1 MNTTSIT
8 RRYGVRLLVVAL
20 AFTAV
25 GCGGP
30 DGASAPAG
38 ESTAASSGSRSAGP
52 VESAGDEDATGA
64 AVCELLTVA
73 EAGGLFGTTATIDS
87 GEGSTREC
95 VWVGRDGG
103 MHQLHLQVY
112 TGRSYY
118 SPARWGGTGEP
129 VTGLGDEAFLIRSS
143 PLGVTAGT
151 RDGEQVV
158 FLNYQIL
165 LGANAKP
172 AQRAD
177 NVTRLLRTA
186 VDRL

>member
-1 MNTTSIT
+1 MAIT
-8 RRYGVRLLVVAL
+8 RRYGVQLLVVACAL
-20 AFTAV
+20 TTV

-30 DGASAPAG
+30 DDTRAPAG
-38 ESTAASSGSRSAGP
+38 EATAVSSGSQSARP
-52 VESAGDEDATGA
+52 AESARDEEATA
-64 AVCELLTVA
+64 VAVCELLTIA
-73 EAGGLFGTTATIDS
+73 EAGDLFGTAATVDS
-87 GEGSTREC
+87 GEESTREC
-95 VWVGRDGG
+95 VWVGRDGA

-112 TGRSYY
+112 TGRSFY

-165 LGANAKP
+165 LSANAKP